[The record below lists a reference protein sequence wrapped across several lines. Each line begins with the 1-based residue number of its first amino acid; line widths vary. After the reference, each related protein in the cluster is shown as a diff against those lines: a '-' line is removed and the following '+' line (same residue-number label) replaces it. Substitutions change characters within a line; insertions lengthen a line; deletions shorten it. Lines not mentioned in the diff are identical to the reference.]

1 MRRSTRSP
9 APPKSP
15 INIGVD
21 KGWAR
26 ANVGMTAGFEVG
38 VGPVTRLTNN
48 PGWNVDG
55 YLDGSIAS
63 GPLGQGSPDGGTY
76 QPGED
81 TTDTT
86 PLPPGSPTAITAGD
100 FHTCAVLQ
108 NGTAKCWGT
117 NADGQLG
124 DGTTP
129 TRLTPTTVTGL

>member
-1 MRRSTRSP
+1 
-9 APPKSP
+9 
-15 INIGVD
+15 
-21 KGWAR
+21 
-26 ANVGMTAGFEVG
+26 
-38 VGPVTRLTNN
+38 
-48 PGWNVDG
+48 

-108 NGTAKCWGT
+108 NGTAKCWGS
-117 NADGQLG
+117 NSVGQLG
-124 DGTTP
+124 DGTTT